1 MTVMCLLLFVLPV
14 SKKKIVDAGW
24 VRVEFGQS
32 GADGAPD
39 FLGFGAF
46 PWFSRFEVICKGG
59 SRPRDRILCKIWTIF
74 WIFSVFPWFSRFE
87 VICKGGGAGLG
98 TGFSAKSG
106 LQTGAGQ
113 SSGS

>member
-1 MTVMCLLLFVLPV
+1 MSIAVRSSGIQDKL
-14 SKKKIVDAGW
+14 VDAGW

-46 PWFSRFEVICKGG
+46 PWS
-59 SRPRDRILCKIWTIF
+59 
-74 WIFSVFPWFSRFE
+74 SRFE

>member
-1 MTVMCLLLFVLPV
+1 MSIAVRSSGIQDKL
-14 SKKKIVDAGW
+14 VDAGW

-59 SRPRDRILCKIWTIF
+59 
-74 WIFSVFPWFSRFE
+74 
-87 VICKGGGAGLG
+87 GAGLG

-113 SSGS
+113 CSGS

>member
-59 SRPRDRILCKIWTIF
+59 GSRPRDRILCKIWAANRCWTVLGELTSLDVGQDGPAWADSGGF
-74 WIFSVFPWFSRFE
+74 WTF
-87 VICKGGGAGLG
+87 L
-98 TGFSAKSG
+98 
-106 LQTGAGQ
+106 
-113 SSGS
+113 

>member
-1 MTVMCLLLFVLPV
+1 MSIAVRSSGIQDKL
-14 SKKKIVDAGW
+14 VDAGW

-59 SRPRDRILCKIWTIF
+59 
-74 WIFSVFPWFSRFE
+74 
-87 VICKGGGAGLG
+87 GAGLG

>member
-59 SRPRDRILCKIWTIF
+59 EQASGPDSLQNLCDF
-74 WIFSVFPWFSRFE
+74 LDVQSLSLVF
-87 VICKGGGAGLG
+87 
-98 TGFSAKSG
+98 
-106 LQTGAGQ
+106 
-113 SSGS
+113 

>member
-1 MTVMCLLLFVLPV
+1 MCLLLFVLPV

-59 SRPRDRILCKIWTIF
+59 
-74 WIFSVFPWFSRFE
+74 
-87 VICKGGGAGLG
+87 GAGLG

-106 LQTGAGQ
+106 RFFGFSASFLGFLGLR
-113 SSGS
+113 